1 MWSYFDNDAH
11 FICEI
16 ISSDRYSIPWL
27 IPGTLFDNFLYRV
40 LVYFYFAAFKPKFAD
55 PKHSERRD
63 RDRDYDMGGS
73 GGFGGGYNDRETN
86 RFGGGYNDFNEYDS
100 RDRGNLSI
108 AKGF

>member
-1 MWSYFDNDAH
+1 MTYT
-11 FICEI
+11 I
-16 ISSDRYSIPWL
+16 
-27 IPGTLFDNFLYRV
+27 FDNFFYRV